1 MRALIMAGGEGS
13 RLGMGE
19 KPLVRIAGRPMIER
33 VIDAFLEAD
42 IDPIIV
48 TSTKTPYTKNWCR
61 ANQITFVS
69 TDGEG
74 YLNDLAQAVMILE
87 EDGAIF
93 ISVSDIPCLR
103 ADTIRA
109 VKDAY
114 AGSGMPACST
124 WVPVSLCRHFGTEPR
139 YQATIEGVPASPA
152 GINILNGSCIH
163 EEQPELQ
170 LLLNEP
176 GLVFN
181 VNTRS
186 ELEKLEMHFHSLI
199 KYSLQARN
207 TSDESSECI

>member
-1 MRALIMAGGEGS
+1 MAGGEGS

-19 KPLVRIAGRPMIER
+19 KPLVRIAGRPMIEW

-42 IDPIIV
+42 IDPIVV
-48 TSTKTPYTKNWCR
+48 TSMKTPYTKNWCR

-74 YLNDLAQAVMILE
+74 YLNDLARAVMLLE

-109 VKDAY
+109 VMDAY
-114 AGSGMPACST
+114 IESKLPACST
-124 WVPVSLCRHFGTEPR
+124 WIPVSFCDHFGTEPR

-152 GINILNGSCIH
+152 GLNILYGSCIH

-186 ELEKLEMHFHSLI
+186 ELEKLETHFHSLM
-199 KYSLQARN
+199 KDSHQAHN
-207 TSDESSECI
+207 TPDESSECI